1 MKLHTEERVS
11 LVMANRSLHFIIVFS
26 CFFKGIG
33 WNSWYIWKYTMT
45 VFQFCTTLDVV
56 TISPSTP
63 FFSELNYT
71 IKNTEKQRKDTG
83 VFLKAL
89 NTTILKIEF
98 VWVENELNKGMSF
111 PIANS
116 NEGREDMIIIDEES
130 RYVTT

>member
-1 MKLHTEERVS
+1 
-11 LVMANRSLHFIIVFS
+11 
-26 CFFKGIG
+26 
-33 WNSWYIWKYTMT
+33 MT

-116 NEGREDMIIIDEES
+116 SEGREDMIIIDEES